1 MNALLKRLQK
11 IQDEC
16 VEKKALIQQ
25 DQGEVDQFTILKRK
39 VAQDIKTIREKIKE
53 RDELEA
59 STSGTRHTV
68 EASHEIRTLFR
79 GVKADARKLE
89 TMQKE
94 EEEKFR
100 KKNKENPE
108 LEKKIETRQEVIEL
122 VGKHIKEV
130 EALNSRRH
138 GENAFYG
145 NTENNNKDPVIT
157 SLPDIDDA
165 GFQVLK
171 QKDAH
176 IDGLLDE
183 VSAHVNILKEQAS
196 EMGKE
201 VTTQGIMLD
210 ELNTKVDKVNDDL
223 ENLNERLRKVIESIR
238 KGDRFI
244 VDIIL
249 LCILLGIAGYIYH
262 MVSSKS

>member
-1 MNALLKRLQK
+1 MNALIKKLQK

-16 VEKKALIQQ
+16 VEKKPLVGQQ
-25 DQGEVDQFTILKRK
+25 DPADMDQFTLLKKK
-39 VAQDIKTIREKIKE
+39 VAQDLSNLRVKIKE

-79 GVKADARKLE
+79 SVKADARKLE

-94 EEEKFR
+94 EEDKFR

-108 LEKKIETRQEVIEL
+108 VEKKIETRQEVIEL

-138 GENAFYG
+138 GDNAFYG
-145 NTENNNKDPVIT
+145 NSDNKDPVIT

-165 GFQVLK
+165 GFQLLRDNDK
-171 QKDAH
+171 K
-176 IDGLLDE
+176 IDEQLDI
-183 VSAHVNILKEQAS
+183 VSDHVGRLKEMAN

-201 VTTQGIMLD
+201 ATTQGIMMDNL
-210 ELNTKVDKVNDDL
+210 EIKVNKANDDL
-223 ENLNERLRKVIESIR
+223 ENLNERLRKVLESIR

-244 VDIIL
+244 IDIIL
-249 LCILLGIAGYIYH
+249 LCILIGIAGYIYH
-262 MVSSKS
+262 LVSSK